1 MPTRPK
7 RQLIEESIKDS
18 LNGSSSN
25 PSLASTV
32 PMAATPSL
40 ATTPS
45 KAVRRSARIQDSPSI
60 SYREGLRSSSVARDS
75 PVRQLG
81 RNISSTVPGR
91 IFGLDVSDKSS
102 ALDKV
107 NDSDQE
113 DQEDDVVS
121 MVIPAPIESW
131 LKSQLLPKLSSP
143 QGKGVVASFILLFL
157 LVLVQWLAGLGVS
170 GIVGIVTGPFSGL
183 RTVFMSLPD
192 FLMVTSFRRA
202 EMNEAEMLNR
212 IIGSARLKE
221 LIVKLSQDHS
231 RECSRSM
238 EANFINQFDTLRK
251 EVEVSKNLYLETQSR
266 QLAIRE
272 KEIIGERS
280 VEEKDRNTEFMSKDR
295 EKLAFLELEVDR
307 LRLTLMNFSNQFK
320 EIEDLSYMKSELVD
334 VQSKINLI
342 QNFTEKVSAL
352 EVKLNSS
359 VEGISNL
366 DQFND
371 ESFVTLEVE
380 IRKIKDDITRIGK
393 SYDEKAMIDKVVS
406 ELELKNMRLGVQSE
420 HEFNEFDELKQM
432 IVGLDGRV
440 NSTEIIIES
449 QIPNL
454 VESRISVHNKEM
466 FVVIDELQSNMS
478 NVHSSLSRSKQQL
491 SSMLQLELSNF
502 SADQTGLV
510 DWFSLALGA
519 SVLST
524 PNTSTYPFPS
534 EELKIFGFSIWKVYS
549 SPNQILQPVSKPGQ
563 CWAFVGQKGSAVIQL
578 AKKVK
583 MASFAIEH
591 IRPSPDLSSAPQNV
605 EVFDHVLGKSLLN
618 ATYSISDTSSSLQIY
633 SMTNGVLPVVSKLRL
648 EIHSNWGH
656 PDYTCIYRVR
666 IHGDSQKSLI
676 PQSNMLTLDSDF

>member
-40 ATTPS
+40 ATTPT

-102 ALDKV
+102 ALDKF

-113 DQEDDVVS
+113 DHEDEVVS
-121 MVIPAPIESW
+121 MAIPAPIENW
-131 LKSQLLPKLSSP
+131 IKSHLVPKLSSP
-143 QGKGVVASFILLFL
+143 QGKGVVASFLLLFL
-157 LVLVQWLAGLGVS
+157 LVLIQWLAGLGVS
-170 GIVGIVTGPFSGL
+170 GIVGILTGPFTGL

-192 FLMVTSFRRA
+192 FLIVTSSRGA
-202 EMNEAEMLNR
+202 EVNEAEMLNR

-221 LIVKLSQDHS
+221 LIEKISQDHN
-231 RECSRSM
+231 RECSRNM
-238 EANFINQFDTLRK
+238 DAKFINEFDTLRK
-251 EVEVSKNLYLETQSR
+251 EMEMARNLYLETQSR

-272 KEIIGERS
+272 KEIIGERL
-280 VEEKDRNTEFMSKDR
+280 VEERDGNIELISKDH
-295 EKLAFLELEVDR
+295 EKFSFLEVEVDR
-307 LRLTLMNFSNQFK
+307 LRLTVMNFSTKFK
-320 EIEDLSYMKSELVD
+320 EIEDLSNMKSELVD
-334 VQSKINLI
+334 VQSKMNLI
-342 QNFTEKVSAL
+342 NDFTEKVSAL
-352 EVKLNSS
+352 EVKLDSS
-359 VEGISNL
+359 VEDISNL
-366 DQFND
+366 DQLKD
-371 ESFVTLEVE
+371 ERFVTLEEE
-380 IRKIKDDITRIGK
+380 IGKFRDEVSRIGR
-393 SYDEKAMIDKVVS
+393 SYDEKAIIDSVVS
-406 ELELKNMRLGVQSE
+406 ELENKNVKSGVQSE
-420 HEFNEFDELKQM
+420 HDLKESDELKQL
-432 IVGLDGRV
+432 IAGLDDRIT
-440 NSTEIIIES
+440 STEIIIKS
-449 QIPNL
+449 QLPNL
-454 VESRISVHNKEM
+454 VESRISVLKKDM
-466 FVVIDELQSNMS
+466 IGAIDELQSNMS
-478 NVHSSLSRSKQQL
+478 NVHASLSLAKQQV

-510 DWFSLALGA
+510 DWFSQALGA

-534 EELKIFGFSIWKVYS
+534 EELKIFGFSIWKINS

-563 CWAFVGQKGSAVIQL
+563 CWAFVGQTGSVVIQL
-578 AKKVK
+578 AKQVK
-583 MASFAIEH
+583 MASVAIEH
-591 IRPSPDLSSAPQNV
+591 IRPSPDLSSAPQKV
-605 EVFDHVLGKSLLN
+605 EVFDHVLGRSLLN
-618 ATYSISDTSSSLQIY
+618 ATYSISDTSSSLQIFP
-633 SMTNGVLPVVSKLRL
+633 MTNGFLPVVSKLRF

-666 IHGDSQKSLI
+666 VHGDSQESLI
-676 PQSNMLTLDSDF
+676 PQSNMLMLDSDF